1 MNQVGKRV
9 TQKPPPRAHQSA
21 GRMRRKK
28 RPMIKTRRREAWAA
42 LATDAFAEDWEN
54 EKDAEYDRWKE
65 HYGVSEGRRGVGPL
79 PLH

>member
-9 TQKPPPRAHQSA
+9 TQKPPTRAHQSA
-21 GRMRRKK
+21 GRTGKKQK
-28 RPMIKTRRREAWAA
+28 RPTIKARRREAWAA

-65 HYGVSEGRRGVGPL
+65 HYGVSEG
-79 PLH
+79 